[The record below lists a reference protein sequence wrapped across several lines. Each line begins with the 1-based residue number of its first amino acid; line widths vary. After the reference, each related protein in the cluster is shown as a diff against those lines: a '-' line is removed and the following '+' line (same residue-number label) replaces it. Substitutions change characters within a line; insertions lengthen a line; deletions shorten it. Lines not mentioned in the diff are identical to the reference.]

1 MICIHMKYLHTP
13 IANRSWK
20 RRREKEILQIVTG
33 AVVYALMPRP
43 HFPHTEVQF
52 DCKEGFALTSIRVFV
67 DEIDEDTAKRVV
79 NYLNN
84 NKNVYARLHTNPEP
98 ATIPA

>member
-1 MICIHMKYLHTP
+1 M
-13 IANRSWK
+13 
-20 RRREKEILQIVTG
+20 VTG

-52 DCKEGFALTSIRVFV
+52 NCREHFALTSIRVFV
-67 DEIDEDTAKRVV
+67 DAIDEDTANRIV

-98 ATIPA
+98 ATMPA

>member
-20 RRREKEILQIVTG
+20 RRREKEILQMVTG
-33 AVVYALMPRP
+33 AVVYALMPRL

-52 DCKEGFALTSIRVFV
+52 NCREHFALTSIRVFV
-67 DEIDEDTAKRVV
+67 DDIDENTANRIV

-98 ATIPA
+98 ATIPT

>member
-1 MICIHMKYLHTP
+1 MIGIHMNYYHTP

-20 RRREKEILQIVTG
+20 RRREKEIIRTVTG

-43 HFPHTEVQF
+43 HFPHTEAQF
-52 DCKEGFALTSIRVFV
+52 DCKEGSSLTPVRVFV
-67 DEIDEDTAKRVV
+67 DAIDEDTAKRIV

-84 NKNVYARLHTNPEP
+84 NKNVYARLHTNPQP
-98 ATIPA
+98 ATIPT

>member
-1 MICIHMKYLHTP
+1 MIGIHMNYYHTP

-20 RRREKEILQIVTG
+20 RRREREIIRTVTG

-43 HFPHTEVQF
+43 HFPHTEAQF
-52 DCKEGFALTSIRVFV
+52 DCKEGSALTPVRVFV
-67 DEIDEDTAKRVV
+67 DAIDEDTANRVV

-98 ATIPA
+98 ATIPT

>member
-1 MICIHMKYLHTP
+1 MIGIHMNYYHTP

-20 RRREKEILQIVTG
+20 RRREREIIRTVTG

-43 HFPHTEVQF
+43 HFPHTEAQF
-52 DCKEGFALTSIRVFV
+52 DCKEGSALTPVRVFV
-67 DEIDEDTAKRVV
+67 DAIDEDTAKRIVL
-79 NYLNN
+79 YLNN